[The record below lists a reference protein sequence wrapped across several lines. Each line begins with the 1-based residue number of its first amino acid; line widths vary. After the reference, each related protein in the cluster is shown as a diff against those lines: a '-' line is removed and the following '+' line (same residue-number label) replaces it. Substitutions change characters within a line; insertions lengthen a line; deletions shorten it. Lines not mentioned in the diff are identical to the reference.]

1 MWASERQKWIDQIRA
16 IATSLLVAIAVT
28 FALAIPAFAQ
38 QGEPNAT
45 STPTQNLIRSA
56 APLSVSLIVYP
67 TYGVAP
73 MLVGAF
79 ADVMDPLDS
88 PIVSYYWNFG
98 DGNVST
104 LPNPLLVLNTYKNP
118 GTYMVTLRIVTA
130 DGRSAMAFAGVTVR
144 DTAR

>member
-1 MWASERQKWIDQIRA
+1 MFA
-16 IATSLLVAIAVT
+16 VAV
-28 FALAIPAFAQ
+28 PAFAQ
-38 QGEPNAT
+38 DEPNAT
-45 STPTQNLIRSA
+45 PTPMENLIRNA

-67 TYGVAP
+67 TYGSAP

-79 ADVMDPLDS
+79 ADVVDPLDS

-118 GTYMVTLRIVTA
+118 GIYMVTLRIVTA
-130 DGRSAMAFAGVTVR
+130 DGRTAMAFAGVTVSGTPR
-144 DTAR
+144 